1 MYGRSGTF
9 LSNHRHSW
17 GLRVVQYFAGRC
29 RLFANRVP
37 HHHSVVNTYKDAYFL
52 RIIPLFAAY
61 NFPFSPM
68 SLRKIRHTQ
77 SSPNA
82 VCVRGRR
89 YSVFTRKPSPPRPAH
104 QAALFLPPYTRVKC
118 GANATFN
125 TPISTIAI
133 SFQIG
138 AKAAFQVCVPLFL
151 WTSRTKLQFSY
162 DEKLF
167 SVLLLRKKTY
177 ICAHIVNLKT

>member
-1 MYGRSGTF
+1 MVFS
-9 LSNHRHSW
+9 
-17 GLRVVQYFAGRC
+17 QRC
-29 RLFANRVP
+29 VCAA
-37 HHHSVVNTYKDAYFL
+37 DA
-52 RIIPLFAAY
+52 IA
-61 NFPFSPM
+61 
-68 SLRKIRHTQ
+68 SLRESHRRPVRHH
-77 SSPNA
+77 A
-82 VCVRGRR
+82 G
-89 YSVFTRKPSPPRPAH
+89 
-104 QAALFLPPYTRVKC
+104 LFLPPYTRVKC

-125 TPISTIAI
+125 TPIPTTAI

-151 WTSRTKLQFSY
+151 WTSPTKLQFSY